1 MKKPTSNL
9 VRYRHC
15 RNHLHCKS
23 LDQLQKKACI
33 SLCTIHGAP
42 EARRAFCRSTVVLTQ
57 TDDKK
62 NPQFVGSS
70 VKAELK
76 AMLHRTIF
84 CIFRENVTPSSGTS
98 PLASYKKVP
107 RPSEFLRRQVSVL
120 KKKTDIARLGNKD
133 ELTQNLIFVSQ

>member
-1 MKKPTSNL
+1 M
-9 VRYRHC
+9 
-15 RNHLHCKS
+15 
-23 LDQLQKKACI
+23 
-33 SLCTIHGAP
+33 
-42 EARRAFCRSTVVLTQ
+42 VLTQ

-133 ELTQNLIFVSQ
+133 ELTQTSSSSHNESTRFERKQLTQKTGTIICIFL

>member
-1 MKKPTSNL
+1 MPAARVSGITMAAAIQTDENETLKLADRSQPNVDNSATRIITLPPPPPTKNMKKPTSNL

-57 TDDKK
+57 TDDKR
-62 NPQFVGSS
+62 FTV
-70 VKAELK
+70 
-76 AMLHRTIF
+76 RW
-84 CIFRENVTPSSGTS
+84 
-98 PLASYKKVP
+98 
-107 RPSEFLRRQVSVL
+107 
-120 KKKTDIARLGNKD
+120 
-133 ELTQNLIFVSQ
+133 